1 MNKRSLRPAQSIC
14 VFIILALISGELVT
28 AQEVTADDV
37 VCVQCVDKKDLANG
51 AVGRVKI
58 SDGAVSN
65 DKIANNA
72 IDSRTLAKDAV
83 GSFQLKRKAVTH
95 DNIRDDAVTPE
106 KIADLV
112 RTISVPANSFS
123 RDPTGTIVTADYQG
137 LRWQADMTG
146 TAAYTLSKP
155 ADYAGGDVTIRLFFE
170 TTTAIA
176 GTVQFLVRADSLS
189 SGDGWFNITG
199 VTSPAIGVSGFVGF
213 GTLYEQSI
221 EIPASRLGGD
231 WWTDRIQR
239 NAGQTTYEGDII
251 LRAVSFDYVAIQ

>member
-155 ADYAGGDVTIRLFFE
+155 ADYAGGESEMGMMEAGFKGPPIGMRAARVRFFGAKLSFA
-170 TTTAIA
+170 AID
-176 GTVQFLVRADSLS
+176 R
-189 SGDGWFNITG
+189 SG
-199 VTSPAIGVSGFVGF
+199 
-213 GTLYEQSI
+213 
-221 EIPASRLGGD
+221 IPAQ
-231 WWTDRIQR
+231 TRIVL
-239 NAGQTTYEGDII
+239 A
-251 LRAVSFDYVAIQ
+251 